1 MYRKTDPL
9 DAARCLEKAIQHY
22 TAKGNFRRAATQ
34 QQNLAEIWE
43 VEVGD
48 SKKAV
53 EAYGVAAEWFESDHA
68 EACVL
73 SRSCSSSFVC
83 FLTFVLFALVVARKP
98 SDRNWSGMSK
108 KDTDA
113 RGCA

>member
-73 SRSCSSSFVC
+73 SDSRSLFFRC
-83 FLTFVLFALVVARKP
+83 FLIYVHLISVIFRK
-98 SDRNWSGMSK
+98 
-108 KDTDA
+108 
-113 RGCA
+113 